1 MKAFNILVLC
11 LLGLTL
17 SKDLRFLQVNA
28 EGEALKGLDKINWW
42 VDSIC
47 GAYQG
52 LVKIFSYSESKT
64 LKDMWTQ
71 GGYKDLEIKGKLKV
85 TQGVDEL
92 MWDQYI
98 EIMKSQFQIPDEYQK
113 YFKRLLEVD
122 QIADDSKWL
131 KTDLVFDPKNG
142 GNYLKSFNFMFNH
155 REIGEVD
162 AIAFMMD
169 VKYELSD
176 IIMLYQYSK
185 SYMGGVYTKVE
196 DKLETRDAPLTN
208 EHVQGILVICGILG
222 YKYLAQQLGIELNL
236 PEF

>member
-1 MKAFNILVLC
+1 MKAINILVLC

-17 SKDLRFLQVNA
+17 SKDLRFLQVNSN
-28 EGEALKGLDKINWW
+28 GEALKGLDKVNWW

-47 GAYQG
+47 SAYQG
-52 LVKIFSYSESKT
+52 LVKIFSYSESKV

-71 GGYKDLEIKGKLKV
+71 GGYKDLEIHAKMKV
-85 TQGVDEL
+85 TQGVDEM
-92 MWDQYI
+92 MWPDYI
-98 EIMKSQFQIPDEYQK
+98 EILKAQYEIPEEYQK
-113 YFKRLLEVD
+113 YFERLLKVD

-162 AIAFMMD
+162 SIALTID
-169 VKYELSD
+169 IKYELSD

-185 SYMGGVYTKVE
+185 SIMGSAYTKVE
-196 DKLETRDAPLTN
+196 DKMETRDSPLTN
-208 EHVQGILVICGILG
+208 EHVNGLLTICGILG
-222 YKYLAQQLGIELNL
+222 YRYLAQQLGIQLNL

>member
-28 EGEALKGLDKINWW
+28 DGEALKGLDKINWW

-47 GAYQG
+47 NAYQG
-52 LVKIFSYSESKT
+52 LVKIFSYSESKV

-71 GGYKDLEIKGKLKV
+71 GGFKDLDVKGKMKV
-85 TQGVDEL
+85 TQGVDEM
-92 MWDQYI
+92 MWPRYI
-98 EIMKSQFQIPDEYQK
+98 EIMQSQFEIPDEYQK
-113 YFKRLLEVD
+113 YFQRLLKVD

-162 AIAFMMD
+162 SIALTID
-169 VKYELSD
+169 IKYELSD

-185 SYMGGVYTKVE
+185 SIMGSAYTKVE
-196 DKLETRDAPLTN
+196 DKLETRDSPLTN
-208 EHVQGILVICGILG
+208 EHVNALLTICGILG
-222 YKYLAQQLGIELNL
+222 YRYLAQQLGIELNL
-236 PEF
+236 PTF